1 VDDVRVRE
9 LVGRRLPACRVERVE
24 LIGAGIDNTAY
35 VVNGDIVVRFAKDVA
50 AAQVEREGRLLGVV
64 ARMSPLAVP
73 EPLFVEADEGCLAY
87 RMVRGIPLIERDAP
101 YDGLLAAEQL
111 GAFLAALHS
120 APTEAFDG
128 LAAPDV
134 VPLSDWLEEAAE
146 TFEAVRDQVPDSRRP
161 AISRFLAA
169 ETPAGPDSLVFSHN
183 DLGIEH
189 VMVDPASGAVTGV
202 IDWTDAALVDRANDF
217 GRIYRDLGPDALA
230 AALAQ
235 YGSAATD
242 QLVDRAMFY
251 ARCGVFEDL
260 AFGLETGRT
269 RYTDKCLRALHWL
282 FP

>member
-1 VDDVRVRE
+1 MDDVRVRE
-9 LVGRRLPACRVERVE
+9 LVGRRLPGWRVEGVE
-24 LIGAGIDNTAY
+24 LIGAGMDNTAY

-50 AAQVEREGRLLGVV
+50 AAQVEREARLLEVV
-64 ARMSPLAVP
+64 AGISPLAVP
-73 EPLFVEADEGCLAY
+73 EPLFVEPDEGCLAY
-87 RMVRGIPLIERDAP
+87 RMVRGIPLIEPDAP
-101 YDGLLAAEQL
+101 YDGLLVAEQL

-120 APTEAFDG
+120 APAEAFDG
-128 LAAPDV
+128 LVAPDV
-134 VPLSDWLEEAAE
+134 VLGDWLEEAAE
-146 TFEAVRDQVPDSRRP
+146 TFEAVRDQVPGSRRP
-161 AISRFLAA
+161 AISGFLAA
-169 ETPAGPDSLVFSHN
+169 DPPAELNSLVFSHN

-202 IDWTDAALVDRANDF
+202 IDWTDAALVDPANDF
-217 GRIYRDLGPDALA
+217 GLIYRDLGPDALA

-251 ARCGVFEDL
+251 ARCSVFEDL